1 MKESEKVIYSIVPFD
16 QVLFDQQSGTE
27 ARMEVTLD
35 GERVVLMKN
44 DDNTYS
50 IERLISTNPKAYL
63 KPELAPGT
71 MLMTI
76 TATKETPN
84 LTWQIMNR
92 DTM

>member
-1 MKESEKVIYSIVPFD
+1 MIYSIVPFD
-16 QVLFDQQSGTE
+16 QILFDQQGDTGT
-27 ARMEVTLD
+27 RMEVTLD
-35 GERVVLMKN
+35 GERVVLLQN
-44 DDNTYS
+44 ENNTYS

-71 MLMTI
+71 VLMTI

-84 LTWQIMNR
+84 VTWQIMKR

>member
-1 MKESEKVIYSIVPFD
+1 VIYSIVPFD
-16 QVLFDQQSGTE
+16 QILFDQQGDTGT
-27 ARMEVTLD
+27 RMEVTLD
-35 GERVVLMKN
+35 GERVVLLQN
-44 DDNTYS
+44 ENNTYS

-71 MLMTI
+71 VLMTI

-84 LTWQIMNR
+84 VTWQIMKR

>member
-1 MKESEKVIYSIVPFD
+1 MIYSIVPFD
-16 QVLFDQQSGTE
+16 QILFDQQNSAG

-35 GERVVLMKN
+35 GERVVLLQN
-44 DDNTYS
+44 ENNTYS

-71 MLMTI
+71 LLMTI
-76 TATKETPN
+76 TGKKETPN
-84 LTWQIMNR
+84 VTWQIINR